1 MSLKNNIINPSEIPK
16 IPSNINHVGLL
27 NVVIEDFNSH
37 SLNRLNTLN
46 TKVNNGKRLNEVDV
60 GFMKELID
68 SASRLLTL
76 LTCHKELY
84 DFCSYVA
91 ALYKD
96 ITSKALY
103 NESRINS

>member
-1 MSLKNNIINPSEIPK
+1 MPSEISKVPVT
-16 IPSNINHVGLL
+16 INKVGLL

-37 SLNRLNTLN
+37 TLGRLNTLN
-46 TKVNNGKRLNEVDV
+46 TKVNYGGRFNDVDV
-60 GFMKELID
+60 
-68 SASRLLTL
+68 
-76 LTCHKELY
+76 

-103 NESRINS
+103 NESRINN

>member
-1 MSLKNNIINPSEIPK
+1 MPSEISKVPVT
-16 IPSNINHVGLL
+16 INKVGLL

-37 SLNRLNTLN
+37 TLDRLNTLN
-46 TKVNNGKRLNEVDV
+46 TKVNNGGRFNDVDV
-60 GFMKELID
+60 DFMKELID
-68 SASRLLTL
+68 SAMRLLSL
-76 LTCHKELY
+76 IVSHKELF

-103 NESRINS
+103 NESRINN